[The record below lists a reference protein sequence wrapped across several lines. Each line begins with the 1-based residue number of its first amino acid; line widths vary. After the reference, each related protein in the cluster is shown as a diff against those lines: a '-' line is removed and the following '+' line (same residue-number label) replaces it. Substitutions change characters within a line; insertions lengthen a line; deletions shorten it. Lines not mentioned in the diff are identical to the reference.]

1 VEPLSPAQAE
11 MDEAA
16 AVLLTVQLLIK
27 FKFDDKNSHTI
38 YRKGQHSR
46 KNTNNH
52 YILSFWEVSVKP
64 ARSRKEPCFAIK
76 FC

>member
-27 FKFDDKNSHTI
+27 FKFDDKN
-38 YRKGQHSR
+38 
-46 KNTNNH
+46 NH